1 MTQKITGIE
10 GVLGGLVSPPKQLK
24 PVEPARTPTPRPAE
38 KPVSEARPKKA
49 PQPALPANIYVT
61 RTRIGRPKGVKD
73 GQTPP
78 KRKVSVL
85 LNAQVVDEYDRW
97 SWEAHCNIGA
107 LIDQALVEYL
117 RKNRSASKPS

>member
-1 MTQKITGIE
+1 MKITGIE
-10 GVLGGLVSPPKQLK
+10 GVLGGLVSPPKQPK
-24 PVEPARTPTPRPAE
+24 PVEPARMSAPRPAE
-38 KPVSEARPKKA
+38 KPVSEPRPNKA
-49 PQPALPANIYVT
+49 PQPQLPANIQVT

-85 LNAQVVDEYDRW
+85 LNAQVIDEYDRW
-97 SWEAHCNIGA
+97 SWDLHCNIGA

-117 RKNRSASKPS
+117 RRNRSTTKPS